1 MASRV
6 SLIQSRSIYVGTSNS
21 VAPSDGNLIVTGN
34 VGIGTTS
41 PASLLTIFGAGN
53 TLRLDSSSGADKEIL
68 MRSVGTGTGT
78 LKTDGNLRL
87 WSEDSGRSIIFKT
100 FGGESSIASTGN
112 VLIGTTTDGGYKLD
126 VNGKTNVSGG
136 TITAGSETTYAFR
149 VLQGKPI
156 TLGGDDNYA
165 YIQSW
170 SSGPLVLNSQ
180 GNDVLISNS
189 TSRLSVGTAS
199 LYTGMGTRLFV
210 GHPQNSTVVN
220 ENQFISVGVAGGS
233 TNQAGI
239 NFLVYN
245 AQYGGRIYTD
255 DLTVRGLAFDV
266 LQLGTFYNA
275 MNITRTTSPN
285 VLIGTTTDSGEKLV
299 VNGTIGVPFS
309 STIRVAGGGYTRN
322 DIFQTGYNN
331 VSDLKDFLILDPPG
345 SSNGKI
351 ILGTGSYVSVGI
363 GTNSPSSGLVVATY
377 GFKWDSDVQYNQP
390 AGNIFSNLGFCFAD
404 QENWIGLRGSYG
416 SSTGSANLLLQANFR
431 DVGSNAGHYVASQA
445 ISLGNADFVIGR
457 LQTQVS
463 ASTAPAKVEQ
473 LRIFQS
479 GKLKL
484 NLYGSGTFT
493 GTPTYNL
500 GVDSSGN
507 VIELPGGV
515 VDGSGTANYVA
526 KWSDANTLTDSV
538 VYDNGTNVGIG
549 TASPGAKLD
558 VAGDIWLSET
568 GRLQGRA
575 YPYDTTVGSGAD
587 ASTAIIEAGSTN
599 AYRSRIALAGGNATD
614 PNTIKFLTASA
625 EQMRITADGNV
636 LIGTTTNAGYK
647 LDVTGNARVTDTLFV
662 NTTLNKGKFNIS
674 GYDNGGINI
683 IDQRTSS
690 SNVLFYSSITFR
702 DYYDSVVAAS
712 IDFYHNQYFG
722 SGVNRLGFS
731 FEGSERLTILRAGNV
746 GIGTTT
752 PSHSLTVSRT
762 TEAAAYQIN
771 INNDGGISDG
781 NFTGIRFSQDSSGTT
796 ELGNVRLHYYS
807 TGVTDLSFGNRY
819 QTQALTIKN
828 GGNVLIGTTTD
839 AGYKLNVNGDV
850 FTSSSY
856 TLQSSADYGARVRTY
871 APGDANWGLLTYAS
885 DPEYHMVITGASA
898 SNGFNRQFRVYD
910 RPTGNSR
917 FVVNFDGSGVGIGNA
932 APNEKLEI
940 SVGNGVTGGLRI
952 NYAASATGE
961 GMDITYL
968 NNGATTT
975 SFDSRYNSDSAV
987 MRFRM
992 KTAATAVNAM
1002 TILGNGNVLI
1012 GTTTD
1017 NGNKLRVEGTTWIAG
1032 NVFTNGEQGIELTWT
1047 GNTINDQRIG
1057 RIRPIST
1064 PAQNPYAG
1072 GLAFDY
1078 YKYDG
1083 SSYNWFEG
1091 MRLNGSGNVGI
1102 GTASPAAPLHVKNP
1116 GDNGGVRYTV
1126 FLGQNSTGYQ
1136 NSFVASVQ
1144 DELTDLGAG
1153 IVGTNT
1159 GSNLSFSTH
1168 PNGGALTERMRI
1180 TKTGNVLIGTTTD
1193 NGARLRVDGGPV
1205 YFDNSSSNTSI
1216 VNSNDYSLQV
1226 TQSLATNAST
1236 FSESLFL
1243 LNSNQNDNNFVA
1255 IGMSTNGTDG
1265 QHHRVSLRALRDGNV
1280 GGQFQMALRE
1290 AGTSNNVVRLT
1301 VKSNGNV
1308 LIGTTTD
1315 SGYKLDVVGDTRITS
1330 GSLGVGVAPNATDGR
1345 IDASNDIVA
1354 YQTSDQRL
1362 KENVTPI
1369 ENALE
1374 KVKSLTGVE
1383 FDWIEEHKHI
1393 HGYEGHDTG
1402 VIAQQVQAVMPTAV
1416 RTNDSGYLSV
1426 RYEKMIALLIEGMKE
1441 QQKEIDELKK
1451 LIK

>member
-1 MASRV
+1 V
-6 SLIQSRSIYVGTSNS
+6 STTATINNYTQTFFVPDTSGTAQWVKLGTWTAAQGGNVVTVQIDQHSGYNATTGQNQQVYIYMKTSNGSSVDANGFAGDSSFWTEGTNEAIQSGDVIWEANAAGVGATAYTLYVNMGAFTNASQYTVTTRGGTWANVGTLTSPSGTTPSSTILLSENRFVVNNILTVGGAGSGNVLIGTYTDGGYKLNVNGNTQSNGIILGTDQTYGGTYRS
-21 VAPSDGNLIVTGN
+21 VSFGANQNGANRIFATTDAADGMYFASATGTGFSFRPNGGTADLVKITSTGN
-34 VGIGTTS
+34 VGIGADSPGSKLDVDRDGRTGSHATSQSLYVTGTMGGGTT
-41 PASLLTIFGAGN
+41 GGQAGN
-53 TLRLDSSSGADKEIL
+53 IEFRHSNGSQGIGFGYQTIYQTGDNTNEVLNIL
-68 MRSVGTGTGT
+68 SRGTGALT
-78 LKTDGNLRL
+78 LNAYAY
-87 WSEDSGRSIIFKT
+87 
-100 FGGESSIASTGN
+100 SSGN
-112 VLIGTTTDGGYKLD
+112 VLIGTSTD
-126 VNGKTNVSGG
+126 
-136 TITAGSETTYAFR
+136 
-149 VLQGKPI
+149 
-156 TLGGDDNYA
+156 
-165 YIQSW
+165 
-170 SSGPLVLNSQ
+170 
-180 GNDVLISNS
+180 
-189 TSRLSVGTAS
+189 
-199 LYTGMGTRLFV
+199 
-210 GHPQNSTVVN
+210 
-220 ENQFISVGVAGGS
+220 
-233 TNQAGI
+233 
-239 NFLVYN
+239 
-245 AQYGGRIYTD
+245 
-255 DLTVRGLAFDV
+255 
-266 LQLGTFYNA
+266 
-275 MNITRTTSPN
+275 
-285 VLIGTTTDSGEKLV
+285 
-299 VNGTIGVPFS
+299 
-309 STIRVAGGGYTRN
+309 
-322 DIFQTGYNN
+322 
-331 VSDLKDFLILDPPG
+331 
-345 SSNGKI
+345 
-351 ILGTGSYVSVGI
+351 
-363 GTNSPSSGLVVATY
+363 
-377 GFKWDSDVQYNQP
+377 
-390 AGNIFSNLGFCFAD
+390 
-404 QENWIGLRGSYG
+404 
-416 SSTGSANLLLQANFR
+416 
-431 DVGSNAGHYVASQA
+431 
-445 ISLGNADFVIGR
+445 
-457 LQTQVS
+457 
-463 ASTAPAKVEQ
+463 
-473 LRIFQS
+473 
-479 GKLKL
+479 
-484 NLYGSGTFT
+484 
-493 GTPTYNL
+493 
-500 GVDSSGN
+500 
-507 VIELPGGV
+507 
-515 VDGSGTANYVA
+515 
-526 KWSDANTLTDSV
+526 
-538 VYDNGTNVGIG
+538 
-549 TASPGAKLD
+549 
-558 VAGDIWLSET
+558 
-568 GRLQGRA
+568 
-575 YPYDTTVGSGAD
+575 
-587 ASTAIIEAGSTN
+587 
-599 AYRSRIALAGGNATD
+599 
-614 PNTIKFLTASA
+614 
-625 EQMRITADGNV
+625 
-636 LIGTTTNAGYK
+636 AGYK

-712 IDFYHNQYFG
+712 INFYHNQYFG

-781 NFTGIRFSQDSSGTT
+781 NFTGIRFSQDSSGAT
-796 ELGNVRLHYYS
+796 ELGNIRLHYYS

-839 AGYKLNVNGDV
+839 IGTKLNVNGTSYISGAASFGSTIDV
-850 FTSSSY
+850 NGNVTLTQDTNDLIFQQTNSS
-856 TLQSSADYGARVRTY
+856 THGIVWKNTTY
-871 APGDANWGLLTYAS
+871 AKD
-885 DPEYHMVITGASA
+885 SA
-898 SNGFNRQFRVYD
+898 SI
-910 RPTGNSR
+910 RPTGNGAWATQGIGFYTGNAGDSTTAPSLR
-917 FVVNFDGSGVGIGNA
+917 FNIEAGGSASFTNGGGNTSISNSNDYSLQVTQSASNAGQTFNEALFLLNSNQNDSNFVAIGMSTNGTDGQHHRVSLRALRDGSVGGQFQMA
-932 APNEKLEI
+932 
-940 SVGNGVTGGLRI
+940 LRE
-952 NYAASATGE
+952 AGTS
-961 GMDITYL
+961 
-968 NNGATTT
+968 NNVV
-975 SFDSRYNSDSAV
+975 R
-987 MRFRM
+987 
-992 KTAATAVNAM
+992 VNVKS
-1002 TILGNGNVLI
+1002 NGNFLI

-1017 NGNKLRVEGTTWIAG
+1017 SGYKLDVNGTALVRGNFYTAG
-1032 NVFTNGEQGIELTWT
+1032 ELGIELSWT
-1047 GNTINDQRIG
+1047 GNTLNDSRNG

-1083 SSYNWFEG
+1083 SAYNWFEG

-1102 GTASPAAPLHVKNP
+1102 GTTSPAAPLHVKNP

-1180 TKTGNVLIGTTTD
+1180 TKT
-1193 NGARLRVDGGPV
+1193 
-1205 YFDNSSSNTSI
+1205 
-1216 VNSNDYSLQV
+1216 
-1226 TQSLATNAST
+1226 
-1236 FSESLFL
+1236 
-1243 LNSNQNDNNFVA
+1243 
-1255 IGMSTNGTDG
+1255 
-1265 QHHRVSLRALRDGNV
+1265 
-1280 GGQFQMALRE
+1280 
-1290 AGTSNNVVRLT
+1290 
-1301 VKSNGNV
+1301 GNV